1 MFFTGTKQNGI
12 FLSYGIRSIPLLE
25 KKLSDKGPTY
35 LGSTGQY
42 PQISILNISLS
53 EHGEKHL

>member
-1 MFFTGTKQNGI
+1 MVSFNVTDFGVSP
-12 FLSYGIRSIPLLE
+12 FC
-25 KKLSDKGPTY
+25 KKKFSKKGSTD

-53 EHGEKHL
+53 EHGKKTLVNAVLCI